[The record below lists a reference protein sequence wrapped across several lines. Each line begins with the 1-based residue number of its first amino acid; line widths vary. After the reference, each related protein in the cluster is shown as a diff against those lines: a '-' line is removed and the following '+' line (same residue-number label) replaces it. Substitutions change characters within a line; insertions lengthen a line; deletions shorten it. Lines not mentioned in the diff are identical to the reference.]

1 MFTAELE
8 KEGPKSPC
16 KCLANLNQ
24 RSRVHYKEKVLSSFE
39 KKKFW
44 QKPNSRLY
52 NTRPVEPPNFSCEG
66 KS

>member
-39 KKKFW
+39 KKKF
-44 QKPNSRLY
+44 
-52 NTRPVEPPNFSCEG
+52 
-66 KS
+66 